1 MIDLTSID
9 GKEKLLLVCL
19 YYAQLKSSDERYR
32 NKRCATVLTLVS
44 NYYGFKYGKAKNDKD
59 AFDAMYDNGRVGWLD
74 RSLEKRSKYLYDMYL
89 KYKDTPLEELETA
102 VLKIIEEASDIGKT
116 YFSIKTKDATTV
128 KKILE
133 RSEKIEFSG
142 LNILQDS
149 LKLDQPVFI
158 VLGGDKPAWETGL
171 IGMGII
177 SREPYDIGYSG
188 KNYKVQ
194 VDIKLLLDTPIKRED
209 LVPYRDTY
217 GIIGIGPITKW
228 EPNQALS
235 QIQEK
240 NAIALMRAMLE
251 LSPSIETD
259 LGMLINKDTINRV
272 KGVTTRLIEVEASYG
287 ESLKGYVI
295 SGGKTTYGQNEETEQ
310 EMDSNFD
317 KKEEEIYQEI
327 VYKTGYSHILDY
339 ERNRIVFGAPGTG
352 KSYQLK
358 QDCNKLINNLGTY
371 ERVTFHQDYSY
382 SQFVG
387 TYKPISD
394 KYGDI
399 KYAFV
404 PGPFMRVLVSA
415 LKSGRS
421 QSPQPSLLLIE
432 EINRGRVAAIFGDV
446 FQLLDRDDEGISE
459 YSIQTSEDIKQYLAL
474 ELGGSA
480 VNYKSLKLPDN
491 MYIWAT
497 MNSADQGVYPL
508 DTAFKRRWNYEY
520 IGINQNDTDVFGK
533 IKIGAGIY
541 EQEIE
546 WNQLRKAIN
555 EKLATE
561 YKVNEDKLIGPF
573 FLSAKTIKTDDKGLI
588 IDRQKFI
595 EAFKSKVLMYLY
607 EDAAK
612 QYKYKLFEG
621 CDSSKYSSVCSAF
634 EEIGIGV
641 FGKSFLELYNKQGV

>member
-59 AFDAMYDNGRVGWLD
+59 AFDAMYDNGRVGWID

-116 YFSIKTKDATTV
+116 YFSIKTKDANTV

-641 FGKSFLELYNKQGV
+641 FGKSFLDLYNKQGV